1 MTNWGANSVD
11 LEGLRWLAEQPEPRI
26 WVSDQMVFGVDE
38 NGKNDYL
45 DNYKRDEIA
54 RFMRKNNII
63 PIEERE
69 MVLKVAKQLSL
80 K

>member
-1 MTNWGANSVD
+1 
-11 LEGLRWLAEQPEPRI
+11 
-26 WVSDQMVFGVDE
+26 MVFGVDE

-63 PIEERE
+63 PIEERK